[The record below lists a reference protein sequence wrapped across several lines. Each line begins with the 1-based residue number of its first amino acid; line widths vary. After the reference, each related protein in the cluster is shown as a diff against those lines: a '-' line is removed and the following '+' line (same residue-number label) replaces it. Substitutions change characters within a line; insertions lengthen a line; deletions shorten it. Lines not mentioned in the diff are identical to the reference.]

1 MVNVEE
7 SRINNKRKPLKG
19 AVLFTVL
26 CVMAVILILMVTTI
40 GLSSVAS
47 KRAYSEYY
55 DAQIAATGRS
65 VINSVLESLE
75 PKAGNNKALGKTIY
89 DEVSNSPSHSYTVKI
104 ANGGDLGQG
113 LGRVEQIEFS
123 KAGVDSASD
132 FFVSGTDYMIMKVTA
147 TITMGNKTTTY
158 SEYVSDMVHFPGKNG
173 GNGGL
178 LSTSGASTSGTGM
191 TVLGPFGGGFKDCTK
206 IPGELTLKNEG
217 AYTGVQ
223 FFNSSIKVNTYKTF
237 LYDTNSST
245 KSYDYD
251 DLIQANYQGMTLLGN
266 LKLENNAVPF
276 ISKTANTDNT
286 KIPYV
291 FITGTYDATDATYV
305 SLGTLADNGG
315 DKNAASGFEGLG
327 GGISGVVKNTS
338 GNRVNLYCGNFDF
351 STKMIDLKVAGD
363 IYCYDNTKTSNL
375 GGGLNTT
382 PLLNW
387 AQEQTT
393 GGSVKNANIISG
405 NIYTKGNL
413 KLLQCK
419 VGVDGNVYVD
429 GTLNL
434 EDIVKI
440 KNMDQLPRIH
450 NGKIYCRSVIPA
462 DYTNVNDSSNEYKD
476 LVSKIEVTATS
487 SFPADMELDKILGIT
502 FTPAVSSGS
511 AQLEAIEKGNY
522 TLNNSADFSKKFV
535 QNPKEMNTKFYMPD
549 PSDSSKMVLRNSY
562 NQSGVTPSA
571 DKYNDSN
578 IPSEIKDQCVI
589 SGTINSKKIVITPRP
604 KSENKELWITL
615 DGVTLNSTEFIVKN
629 TVKDAANNDVEAGPV
644 CFYVKDGTDLQLLT
658 GSRIITQFYADDYF
672 SPMSGGNKLKKDINI
687 KNGSMSAEY
696 IPNVYLYG
704 SNREDGVTDANRE
717 TIKFANYAMFTGY
730 IIAPRASLEAYNM
743 GQSGSSVTYDGV
755 EYKVKNQ
762 NPCVGIVGSVI
773 VGPIK
778 EWQNDVVMLYVDNS
792 NPSAATPAHDYF
804 GYTPLPGFTNY

>member
-7 SRINNKRKPLKG
+7 SRISSKRKPLKG

-26 CVMAVILILMVTTI
+26 CVMAVILTLMITTI
-40 GLSSVAS
+40 GLSSIAS

-75 PKAGNNKALGKTIY
+75 PKAGSNKALGKTIY
-89 DEVSNSPSHSYTVKI
+89 DEVGKSGSYTVHL
-104 ANGGDLGQG
+104 ANGGELGQG
-113 LGRVEQIEFS
+113 LGRVEKIEFS
-123 KAGVDSASD
+123 KAGIDSTSD

-158 SEYVSDMVHFPGKNG
+158 SEYVSDMVHIPGKNG

-191 TVLGPFGGGFKDCTK
+191 TVLGPFGGGFKECK
-206 IPGELTLKNEG
+206 KMSGELVLKNEG
-217 AYTGVQ
+217 GYVGTQ

-251 DLIQANYQGMTLLGN
+251 DLIKANYQGMTLLGDF
-266 LKLENNAVPF
+266 KIENNAIPF
-276 ISKTANTDNT
+276 ISKTANTNNT
-286 KIPYV
+286 EIPYI
-291 FITGTYDATDATYV
+291 FLTGTYDATNSTYV
-305 SLGTLADNGG
+305 SIGTLADNGG
-315 DKNAASGFEGLG
+315 DKNAVSGYEGMS
-327 GGISGVVKNTS
+327 GGIGDIVKNTS
-338 GNRVNLYCGNFDF
+338 GNRVNLYCGSFDF

-387 AQEQTT
+387 AQAQIAD
-393 GGSVKNANIISG
+393 GNVKNANVISG

-429 GTLNL
+429 GELNL

-440 KNMDQLPRIH
+440 KNMDQIPRIH
-450 NGKIYCRSVIPA
+450 NGKIYCRSVKPT
-462 DYTNVNDSSNEYKD
+462 DYTNEDGASNEYKD
-476 LVSKIEVTATS
+476 LVSKIEVTAS
-487 SFPADMELDKILGIT
+487 SGFPADMELETILGIT
-502 FTPAVSSGS
+502 FTPSVSSGS
-511 AQLEAIEKGNY
+511 EQLKAIEEGKY
-522 TLNNSADFSKKFV
+522 ELNNSADFSKKII
-535 QNPKEMNTKFYMPD
+535 QNPKEMNSKFYMAD
-549 PSDSSKMVLRNSY
+549 PNDSSKFVLRNSY
-562 NQSGVTPSA
+562 NQSGVTNTASKYTGA
-571 DKYNDSN
+571 D
-578 IPSEIKDQCVI
+578 IPSEITDQCVI
-589 SGTINSKKIVITPRP
+589 SGTISGKKVFITPKP

-615 DGVTLNSTEFIVKN
+615 DGVTLDQTEFIVKD
-629 TVKDAANNDVEAGPV
+629 TVKDAAGKDVEAGPV
-644 CFYVKDGTDLQLLT
+644 CFYIKDGTDLQLLT
-658 GSRIITQFYADDYF
+658 GSRIITQFYADNYF
-672 SPMSGGNKLKKDINI
+672 ASMGSNNQLKNDINI
-687 KNGSMSAEY
+687 KNGSMSYEY

-704 SNREDGVTDANRE
+704 SNREGDVTDANRE

-730 IIAPRASLEAYNM
+730 IIAPRAALEAYNM
-743 GQSGSSVTYDGV
+743 GQSGSKVTYDGV
-755 EYKVKNQ
+755 EYKVKNS

-792 NPSAATPAHDYF
+792 DPTNSVPPHDYF